1 MSRRIIGIVIFA
13 ICMGFP
19 FTIVKATELDDK
31 DERSL
36 SSVFEKVGTTVKNSV
51 ESVGKVTDSTVRS
64 VDETLRDTHS
74 FTQDTLRTVTSIDE
88 EKPVSKVFNQTI
100 DHVESTVSNLPQ
112 VVEETTKTIDR
123 TVSDVKD
130 VTEALPELPVVTPV
144 GKEVGK
150 TVEKT
155 TSAVTTTVN
164 QKVEEVAQVPAVLKR
179 KEPFIEERP
188 EAVEVQDEVQSEGGI
203 NPDLSTEPFTPKD
216 DVEDEIN
223 PSEEHVQK
231 MEMVELQSAMHI
243 ADHSSE
249 QLGET
254 LFRDIPAYDGGETS
268 FVVGVSK
275 SGAKNAIEN
284 ENSRGSMQKEL
295 PLQLITSGHD
305 AQNFVITANS
315 TSALSSPSTSGHA
328 DVLANILR
336 PLSLSRDAVYHV
348 GRHFSQNVKSQWSNA
363 PPGQP
368 PRFIPFLV
376 NKLTN

>member
-1 MSRRIIGIVIFA
+1 MLLFRRIIGLVIFA
-13 ICMGFP
+13 ICLGFP

-36 SSVFEKVGTTVKNSV
+36 SSVFEKVGATVKNSV

-88 EKPVSKVFNQTI
+88 EKPVSKVFNSTI
-100 DHVESTVSNLPQ
+100 DYVEATVSNLPP

-164 QKVEEVAQVPAVLKR
+164 QKVAEVAQVPAVLKR

-188 EAVEVQDEVQSEGGI
+188 EADEVQSEGGT

-216 DVEDEIN
+216 DVEDEIKS
-223 PSEEHVQK
+223 SEKHVQK

-254 LFRDIPAYDGGETS
+254 LFRGIPANDGGETS

-275 SGAKNAIEN
+275 SGVKEANEN
-284 ENSRGSMQKEL
+284 ENTREFMQKEF

-305 AQNFVITANS
+305 AQYGVIQANS
-315 TSALSSPSTSGHA
+315 TSGLSSPSTSGHA

-348 GRHFSQNVKSQWSNA
+348 GRRFSQNVKSQWSNA

-376 NKLTN
+376 NELTN